1 MKFIPQSELSRG
13 ELSNRVKRI
22 SRGQHRRWIQ
32 TAYVVIDLVG
42 VWAILFFLHTVRF
55 DGASSNS
62 FSHFLQSDYSV
73 LSVFQTFFF
82 PLLLGYYGQYGTSRG
97 NTRLQ
102 EWLKVGK
109 AITIASLV
117 TLAITIFLKIEDL
130 SRLVLASGL
139 VLDFVYC
146 AGWRTLKRG
155 VVRKWVSE
163 GYNNERTL
171 IVGAGKVGHHLA
183 KSLATHPELGV
194 RVIGFLDDRKN
205 GAEILG
211 KLTDFRTIVRR
222 EFVDSLFITI
232 PSHRDAVKQLLS
244 EAKRENVSIRIIP
257 EFFDLRPAQ
266 ISAAYADDVPYLMI
280 DESPIP
286 IGGLLVKKL
295 IDVLAAS
302 IGFLILSPVLLLICT
317 VIKLDSK
324 GPVLYKGVRLGYKGR
339 EFKCY
344 KFRTMVENAEEV
356 KGTLSDL
363 NKRTG
368 PLFKVENDPRI
379 TRVGKFMRRYSV
391 DEIMQ
396 LLNVIKG
403 DMSLIGPRPP
413 TPDEVEKYQPHQLRR
428 LNVRPGITG
437 LWQVRARKDPSFDR
451 TLRYDLFYIDHW
463 SLRLDFWILLQTLP
477 AVIRGEGE

>member
-42 VWAILFFLHTVRF
+42 VWGILFFLHAVRF
-55 DGASSNS
+55 DGGSSNS

-109 AITIASLV
+109 AITIASLA
-117 TLAITIFLKIEDL
+117 TLAMTIFLKIEDL

-171 IVGAGKVGHHLA
+171 IVGAGKVGNHLA
-183 KSLATHPELGV
+183 KSLAAHPELGV
-194 RVIGFLDDRKN
+194 RVIGFLDDRRN
-205 GAEILG
+205 GDEILG
-211 KLTDFRTIVRR
+211 KLGDFRTIMRR
-222 EFVDSLFITI
+222 EFVDSVYITI
-232 PSHRDAVKQLLS
+232 PSQRDAVKQLLA

-266 ISAAYADDVPYLMI
+266 ISAAYADGVPYLMI

-295 IDVLAAS
+295 MDFVVGSL
-302 IGFLILSPVLLLICT
+302 GLIVLSPVLCAIG
-317 VIKLDSK
+317 VAIRIDSR
-324 GPVLYKGVRLGYKGR
+324 GPVLYSANRVGYKGKS
-339 EFKCY
+339 FKCF
-344 KFRTMVENAEEV
+344 KFRTMICEADEIKDELR
-356 KGTLSDL
+356 KA
-363 NKRTG
+363 NKRQGAT
-368 PLFKVENDPRI
+368 FKIENDPRI
-379 TRVGKFMRRYSV
+379 TRVGRILRRFSI
-391 DEIMQ
+391 DEVPQ
-396 LLNVIKG
+396 LINVIKG
-403 DMSLIGPRPP
+403 EMSLVGPRPHP
-413 TPDEVEKYQPHQLRR
+413 LDDFERYSLSDLRR
-428 LNVRPGITG
+428 LEVRPGMTG
-437 LWQVRARKDPSFDR
+437 LWQVRARHDPSFR
-451 TLRYDLFYIDHW
+451 SNVRYDLFYIDHW
-463 SLRLDFWILLQTLP
+463 SLGLDFWILLQTLP
-477 AVIRGEGE
+477 SVIRGEGE